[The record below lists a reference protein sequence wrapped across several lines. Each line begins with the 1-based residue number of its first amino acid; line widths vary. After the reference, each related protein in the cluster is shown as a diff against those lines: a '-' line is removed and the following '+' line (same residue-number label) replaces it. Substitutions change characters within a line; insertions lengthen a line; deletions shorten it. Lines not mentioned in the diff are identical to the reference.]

1 MVLMP
6 ISSSTERGVR
16 IIALGGSVGEN
27 EAAELRALLVR
38 TIMREHPRA
47 VRIEIDE
54 ASSLDSTAIG
64 ALLAAVEIAR
74 EQDLDLEI
82 RCLDRWAA
90 ARLAER
96 GVQVTAA

>member
-1 MVLMP
+1 
-6 ISSSTERGVR
+6 
-16 IIALGGSVGEN
+16 
-27 EAAELRALLVR
+27 
-38 TIMREHPRA
+38 MRRHPRA

-64 ALLAAVEIAR
+64 ALLAAVGIAR
-74 EQDLDLEI
+74 ERDLDLEI

>member
-1 MVLMP
+1 LP

-16 IIALGGSVGEN
+16 IIALGGAVGEN